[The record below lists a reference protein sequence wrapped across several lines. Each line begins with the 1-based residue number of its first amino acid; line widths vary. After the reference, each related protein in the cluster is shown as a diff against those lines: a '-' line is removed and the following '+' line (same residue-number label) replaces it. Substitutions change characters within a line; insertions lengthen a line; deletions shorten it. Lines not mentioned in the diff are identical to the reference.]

1 MLVALGLD
9 SVAESVYRQML
20 AQPDWGVT
28 QLGAHLGITDTQVRA
43 ALDCLFKMSLV
54 RNSMDRP
61 GALHVVSP
69 DVGLSTALARQQA
82 ELARRQQ
89 QVAESQV
96 EITRLIDQFGAAHQH
111 ASTSAATHLFGI
123 DAVQDKLAQLARETE
138 FEILTFMP
146 GGAQSAAALEHARR
160 NDTELL
166 ERGVRIHTVG
176 LESIRND
183 PHTLAH
189 ARFLTAGG
197 AEFRTSPILPPR
209 MILADRRAVLVPI
222 DPADT
227 RKGALHLTGPGFV
240 ASMLALFTQVWEIAT
255 PLGAARE
262 PEREGLTA
270 QERAL
275 LELLGQGLTD
285 EAAAVR
291 LGVSPRTARRMM
303 ADLMERLQARSR
315 FEAGLKAAQRGWL

>member
-1 MLVALGLD
+1 
-9 SVAESVYRQML
+9 ML
-20 AQPDWGVT
+20 AQPEWGVT
-28 QLGAHLGITDTQVRA
+28 ELGAHLGVTETQVRA
-43 ALDCLFKMSLV
+43 ALDRLFEMSLV

-69 DVGLSTALARQQA
+69 DVGLSAALAQQQA
-82 ELARRQQ
+82 DLARRQR
-89 QVAESQV
+89 QVAESQA
-96 EITRLIDQFGAAHQH
+96 EISQLIDQFGTAQRH
-111 ASTSAATHLFGI
+111 ASTPAATHLLGI
-123 DAVQDKLAQLARETE
+123 DAVQDKLAQLAHETE

-146 GGAQSAAALEHARR
+146 GGAQSEAALGHARR

-166 ERGVRIHTVG
+166 ERGVRIQTVG
-176 LESIRND
+176 LDSIRND
-183 PHTLAH
+183 SQTLAH
-189 ARFLTAGG
+189 ARFLTESG

-209 MILADRRAVLVPI
+209 MILADRRAALVPI

-240 ASMLALFTQVWEIAT
+240 ASMLALFSQVWEIAT

-262 PEREGLTA
+262 PERKGLNT

-285 EAAAVR
+285 EAAAAR
-291 LGVSPRTARRMM
+291 LGVSARTARRMM

>member
-28 QLGAHLGITDTQVRA
+28 ELSAHLGITDTQVRA
-43 ALDCLFKMSLV
+43 ALDCLFEMSLV

-61 GALHVVSP
+61 GTLHVVSP
-69 DVGLSTALARQQA
+69 DVGLSAALAQQQA

-96 EITRLIDQFGAAHQH
+96 EITRLIGQFGTAHQH
-111 ASTSAATHLFGI
+111 ASAPAATHLFGI

-146 GGAQSAAALEHARR
+146 GGAQSAEALGHARR

-176 LESIRND
+176 LDSIRND
-183 PHTLAH
+183 PQTLAH
-189 ARFLTAGG
+189 ARFLTDSG

-262 PEREGLTA
+262 PEREGLNA

-303 ADLMERLQARSR
+303 ADLMERLEARSR